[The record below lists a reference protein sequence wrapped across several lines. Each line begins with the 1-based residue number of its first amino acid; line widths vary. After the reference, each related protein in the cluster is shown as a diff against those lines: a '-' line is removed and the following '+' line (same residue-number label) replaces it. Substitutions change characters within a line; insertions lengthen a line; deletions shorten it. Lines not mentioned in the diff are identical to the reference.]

1 MFKAMITLSSFR
13 QKQRS
18 ATSSQQKGNSMKK
31 RSTYRLLVQSEEKNR
46 NVMEI
51 AVYGLVGL
59 SCLISIWQFAEQ
71 PNALPLDKVG
81 TTPQEQVEVQI
92 AS

>member
-1 MFKAMITLSSFR
+1 
-13 QKQRS
+13 
-18 ATSSQQKGNSMKK
+18 MKK
-31 RSTYRLLVQSEEKNR
+31 RSTYRLLVQSEERTK

-51 AVYGLVGL
+51 AVYALVAL

-81 TTPQEQVEVQI
+81 TAPEEQVEVRI

>member
-1 MFKAMITLSSFR
+1 
-13 QKQRS
+13 
-18 ATSSQQKGNSMKK
+18 MKK
-31 RSTYRLLVQSEEKNR
+31 RTTYRLLVQSEERNK

-51 AVYGLVGL
+51 AVYALVAL

-71 PNALPLDKVG
+71 PNALPLDKIG
-81 TTPQEQVEVQI
+81 TTVENYAEARI

>member
-1 MFKAMITLSSFR
+1 
-13 QKQRS
+13 
-18 ATSSQQKGNSMKK
+18 MKK
-31 RSTYRLLVQSEEKNR
+31 RSTYRLLVQSEERNK

-51 AVYGLVGL
+51 AMYALVAL

-81 TTPQEQVEVQI
+81 TVPEGQVEVQI

>member
-1 MFKAMITLSSFR
+1 
-13 QKQRS
+13 
-18 ATSSQQKGNSMKK
+18 MKK
-31 RSTYRLLVQSEEKNR
+31 RSTYRMLVQSEERNK

-51 AVYGLVGL
+51 AVYALVAL

-81 TTPQEQVEVQI
+81 TAPEEQVEVRI

>member
-1 MFKAMITLSSFR
+1 
-13 QKQRS
+13 
-18 ATSSQQKGNSMKK
+18 MKK

-46 NVMEI
+46 NILEI
-51 AVYGLVGL
+51 AVYGLVAL

-71 PNALPLDKVG
+71 SSALPLDRIG
-81 TTPQEQVEVQI
+81 TGTERPAEVRL

>member
-1 MFKAMITLSSFR
+1 
-13 QKQRS
+13 
-18 ATSSQQKGNSMKK
+18 MKK
-31 RSTYRLLVQSEEKNR
+31 RSTYRLLVQSEERNK

-51 AVYGLVGL
+51 AVYALVAL

-71 PNALPLDKVG
+71 PNALPLDRIG
-81 TTPQEQVEVQI
+81 TTAENYAEVRI

>member
-1 MFKAMITLSSFR
+1 
-13 QKQRS
+13 
-18 ATSSQQKGNSMKK
+18 MKK
-31 RSTYRLLVQSEEKNR
+31 RSTYRLLVQSEERNK

-51 AVYGLVGL
+51 AVYALVGL

-71 PNALPLDKVG
+71 PNVLPLDSIKTVG
-81 TTPQEQVEVQI
+81 MQRVQGQI

>member
-1 MFKAMITLSSFR
+1 
-13 QKQRS
+13 
-18 ATSSQQKGNSMKK
+18 MKK
-31 RSTYRLLVQSEEKNR
+31 RSTYRLLIQSEERNK

-51 AVYGLVGL
+51 AVYALVAL

-71 PNALPLDKVG
+71 PNVLPLDRIG
-81 TTPQEQVEVQI
+81 AAAENYAEVRI

>member
-1 MFKAMITLSSFR
+1 MITLSEIR

-18 ATSSQQKGNSMKK
+18 AASSQQKGNSMKK
-31 RSTYRLLVQSEEKNR
+31 RSTYRLLIQSEERNK

-51 AVYGLVGL
+51 AVYALVAL

-71 PNALPLDKVG
+71 PNVLPLDRIG
-81 TTPQEQVEVQI
+81 TATENYAEVRI